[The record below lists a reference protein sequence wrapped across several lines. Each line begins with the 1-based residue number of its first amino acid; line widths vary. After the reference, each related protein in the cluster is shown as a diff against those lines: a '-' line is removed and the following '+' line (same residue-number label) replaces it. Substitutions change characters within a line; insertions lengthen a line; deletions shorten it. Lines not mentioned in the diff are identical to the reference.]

1 MSDAICHPKWCML
14 IKGPPNSKCM
24 SPCINFDKPNPLKY
38 PMCDWYCKYHACYD
52 PNPDYIELY
61 DALREEL
68 GSRDQAIRFLKR
80 IHNGLG
86 IYKNFNPDGFPE
98 YLLPK
103 AYELREKLESSPLVH
118 NIDLPLQYDS
128 GLVSTWWTVTNIFSR
143 DENGKLH
150 VLW

>member
-1 MSDAICHPKWCML
+1 
-14 IKGPPNSKCM
+14 
-24 SPCINFDKPNPLKY
+24 
-38 PMCDWYCKYHACYD
+38 MCDWYCKYHACYD

-98 YLLPK
+98 HLLPK
-103 AYELREKLESSPLVH
+103 AYELREKLKSSPLVH